1 MSETQ
6 RAPIGTRLVGW
17 LIIVSGLVQIV
28 AGVAIIAL
36 QDDITDQAPDYS
48 SGEVIAIGIV
58 AVAFGLVYLFVGRG
72 FLHLS
77 RLALGLGLLFGGV
90 GVVIDAAIL
99 LANGVGDA
107 HEALLFSFFTNLVV
121 LAASWSGLRAR
132 DRLGSSV
139 DQTAGALTPM
149 VAAARSVSASSA
161 TWAKRP

>member
-58 AVAFGLVYLFVGRG
+58 AVVFGLVYLFVGRG

-121 LAASWSGLRAR
+121 LAASWSGLRA
-132 DRLGSSV
+132 
-139 DQTAGALTPM
+139 QATAM
-149 VAAARSVSASSA
+149 IKQRVR
-161 TWAKRP
+161 